1 MSSWPTPPPVQLS
14 MQFLPPRPEPAAAA
28 RTSICCTCGVPMA
41 PNAANTCALCI
52 RSRVD
57 IAAGVPRHADVVHCP
72 SCSSYLH
79 PPRLWLRAAPESPEL
94 MSLLLRRVDR
104 HIARLGVALAAAEF
118 VFTEPHS
125 RRLMLRLRLR
135 GEVLH
140 GSGGGVT
147 LEQGHVVEFAVHDRL
162 CDACAMARARAAEPP
177 DQCGWSA
184 VVQVRQ
190 RASHRRT
197 LLHLE
202 QQVVAH
208 GAAGDALRVGA
219 AAVAG
224 STSSS
229 RRAPTPPA
237 SSTSSPRCRPPAS
250 SRPSSSSR
258 TTRVGPALG
267 GSGRPALDTRHTF
280 AVELC
285 PVCRDDLVFLPKEA
299 SRDLGGLGP
308 IVLCVKVTNALA
320 LLDTS
325 TLRVVHLGIKEYDR
339 CRLEPALTSRQLV
352 EYVVLDVDHEPEPA
366 AGVAYAQ
373 VARASDLGKND
384 TIFTVRTHL
393 GHVLNAG
400 HRALGDDLYGANVN
414 NHDVESHGLPD
425 AVLVKKINEK
435 GSTRR
440 QLQDGDGCRR
450 RKRDGDEMEEI
461 AMGIGCI
468 DLNPPDEKEL
478 DELLRGPHNLRA
490 SAVTSPCL
498 CQAHMSPHVSDNGTM
513 KSTTEDLN
521 PI

>member
-1 MSSWPTPPPVQLS
+1 MSSWPPPPPPVQLS

-41 PNAANTCALCI
+41 PNAANTRALCI

-125 RRLMLRLRLR
+125 RRLMLRLRLL

-219 AAVAG
+219 AA
-224 STSSS
+224 
-229 RRAPTPPA
+229 
-237 SSTSSPRCRPPAS
+237 
-250 SRPSSSSR
+250 
-258 TTRVGPALG
+258 
-267 GSGRPALDTRHTF
+267 
-280 AVELC
+280 
-285 PVCRDDLVFLPKEA
+285 EA

-320 LLDTS
+320 LLDTP
-325 TLRVVHLGIKEYDR
+325 TLRV
-339 CRLEPALTSRQLV
+339 LV

-400 HRALGDDLYGANVN
+400 HRALGYDLYGANVN

-498 CQAHMSPHVSDNGTM
+498 CQAHMSPHVSDNGTI
-513 KSTTEDLN
+513 KSTIEDLN

>member
-1 MSSWPTPPPVQLS
+1 MTASRSPRISPNPCRHDPDVHRSRRWCSSQLRCRRGRRRRRCNSACSSSLPGRSRPPPRA
-14 MQFLPPRPEPAAAA
+14 RPSAAPAASPW
-28 RTSICCTCGVPMA
+28 RPTRPTR
-41 PNAANTCALCI
+41 ALCI

-162 CDACAMARARAAEPP
+162 CDACAMVRARAAEPP

-202 QQVVAH
+202 QQVV
-208 GAAGDALRVGA
+208 AAGDALRVGA

-250 SRPSSSSR
+250 SR
-258 TTRVGPALG
+258 TTR
-267 GSGRPALDTRHTF
+267 
-280 AVELC
+280 
-285 PVCRDDLVFLPKEA
+285 EA

-308 IVLCVKVTNALA
+308 IVLCVMVTNALA

-325 TLRVVHLGIKEYDR
+325 TLRVVHLGIKEYDK

-425 AVLVKKINEK
+425 AVLVMKINKK

>member
-1 MSSWPTPPPVQLS
+1 MSSWPPPPPVQLS

-219 AAVAG
+219 AA
-224 STSSS
+224 
-229 RRAPTPPA
+229 
-237 SSTSSPRCRPPAS
+237 
-250 SRPSSSSR
+250 
-258 TTRVGPALG
+258 
-267 GSGRPALDTRHTF
+267 
-280 AVELC
+280 
-285 PVCRDDLVFLPKEA
+285 EA

-498 CQAHMSPHVSDNGTM
+498 CQAHMSHMSVTM
-513 KSTTEDLN
+513 AR
-521 PI
+521 